1 MLKNIKKMQEILFLV
16 GEGLIM
22 QNGVTDY
29 SSQKMIDYIKYL
41 EDKHNIS
48 ISVHFTN
55 KYSYMHNE
63 KTMPGFQKY
72 YWHVNAY
79 CLYVKNVLH
88 MQRKCWLCQALAAR
102 KCNQIESYEGSCHA
116 GVHEYIRRFYCGNEV
131 AGFISVSGYRDKK
144 INYGQNAWYDDNM
157 NSGPIPYELLE
168 IVIPP
173 LCAMMSEFLP
183 TVQEMHRADSV
194 YLQMLAYINEQ
205 HTAVTLDMLSK
216 KFNYSKS
223 YISHMFKR
231 ESGYTLKEYCN
242 LLKIEDAKV
251 LLEESNTSVTN
262 IALSVG
268 YNNFSYFINT
278 FKRITG
284 ETPLAWRK
292 RTRKDSEI

>member
-22 QNGVTDY
+22 QNSVTDY
-29 SSQKMIDYIKYL
+29 SSRKMIEYIEYL
-41 EDKHNIS
+41 EDKHKIN
-48 ISVHFTN
+48 ISVHFAP
-55 KYSYMHNE
+55 KYSFMRSE
-63 KTMPGFQKY
+63 RTLPGFQRY
-72 YWHVNAY
+72 YEHINAY
-79 CLYVKNVLH
+79 CLYVKNILH
-88 MQRKCWLCQALAAR
+88 MQRKCWRCQTLASK
-102 KCNQIESYEGSCHA
+102 KCGRLESYEGSCHA
-116 GVHEYIRRFYCGNEV
+116 GVHEYIRRFKCGDEV
-131 AGFISVSGYRDKK
+131 AGFVSVSGYRDKR
-144 INYGQNAWYDDNM
+144 ISYGQNEWYDDNM
-157 NSGPIPYELLE
+157 SSEQVPYELLE

-173 LCAMMSEFLP
+173 LCAMMSELLL
-183 TVQEMHRADSV
+183 TIREVHRVDSV
-194 YLQMLAYINEQ
+194 YSQMLAYITDQ
-205 HTAVTLDMLSK
+205 HATITLDMLSK

-262 IALSVG
+262 IALSIG

-292 RTRKDSEI
+292 RARKDA

>member
-1 MLKNIKKMQEILFLV
+1 M
-16 GEGLIM
+16 GEDLIM

-29 SSQKMIDYIKYL
+29 SAQKMIDYIKYL
-41 EDKHNIS
+41 EDTHNIS

-55 KYSYMHNE
+55 KYLYMHSE
-63 KTMPGFQKY
+63 MPGFQKY
-72 YWHVNAY
+72 YGHVNAY

-88 MQRKCWLCQALAAR
+88 MQRKCWLCQTLAAR
-102 KCNQIESYEGSCHA
+102 KCNRFESYEGSCHA
-116 GVHEYIRRFYCGNEV
+116 GVHEYIRRFFCGNEV

-144 INYGQNAWYDDNM
+144 INYGQNEWYDDNM
-157 NSGPIPYELLE
+157 NSEPIPYELLE
-168 IVIPP
+168 TVIPP

-183 TVQEMHRADSV
+183 TVQEVHIADSV

-205 HTAVTLDMLSK
+205 HTTVTLDMLSK
-216 KFNYSKS
+216 RFNYSKS

-242 LLKIEDAKV
+242 LLKIEDAKI

-284 ETPLAWRK
+284 ETPLSYRK
-292 RTRKDSEI
+292 KLRKNLER